1 MPAMG
6 VVYVSFCLLGVNLRE
21 NIAIEGFVLG
31 LLFEGNQVLGL
42 IACYY
47 RLHYYICVI
56 YILFI

>member
-1 MPAMG
+1 MG
-6 VVYVSFCLLGVNLRE
+6 CGLRVFLLLGVNLRE
-21 NIAIEGFVLG
+21 NIAIHGLVFG
-31 LLFEGNQVLGL
+31 LLFEGNQVFGL